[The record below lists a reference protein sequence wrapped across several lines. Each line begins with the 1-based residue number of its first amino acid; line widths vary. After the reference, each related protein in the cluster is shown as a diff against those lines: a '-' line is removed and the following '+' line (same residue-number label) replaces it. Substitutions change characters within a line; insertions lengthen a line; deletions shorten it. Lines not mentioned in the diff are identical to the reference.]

1 MRLFDIARRHRRR
14 HHSRGQALVEL
25 ALVTPILVLLFA
37 AALDLGRIF
46 YSDITITNAAREGA
60 LEASKNP
67 TSWQANSPCSKTTNR
82 VMCRVVNEAS
92 GSFVTVVPADVA
104 MSCAPSCTAALGNI
118 VTVSVNGHFSL
129 ITPILAAFTGGQ
141 DITLSSTASAQIE
154 TTPTFSAAATAT
166 PTPTPTPTPAPTATP
181 TATPAPTAGPTATPT
196 AAPTATPTATPVACA
211 APVASFT
218 VNPTSGS
225 QYKNFGNPGTTFT
238 FTNTSTNMIA
248 GCNPIWSWSFGDGS
262 GTSSNQNPVY
272 IFSNWNTTP
281 GFTVTLTAS
290 NSVTSSSA
298 TRVIPVSK

>member
-1 MRLFDIARRHRRR
+1 MHLFDIARRRRRR

-67 TSWQANSPCSKTTNR
+67 TSWQANTACSKATNR

-104 MSCAPSCTAALGNI
+104 MACTPSCTAALGNT
-118 VTVSVNGHFSL
+118 VTVSVAGRFSL

-141 DITLSSTASAQIE
+141 NITLSSTASAQIE
-154 TTPTFSAAATAT
+154 TKPTFSAAATAS
-166 PTPTPTPTPAPTATP
+166 PTPTPTPSPTPTATP

-196 AAPTATPTATPVACA
+196 AAPTPTPTATPVACA

-218 VNPTSGS
+218 VNPTSGF
-225 QYKNFGNPGTTFT
+225 QFRGPGNPGTTFT

-248 GCNPIWSWSFGDGS
+248 GCNPIWSWTFGDGS
-262 GTSSNQNPVY
+262 GTSSIKDPLYV
-272 IFSNWNTTP
+272 FTTWNTSP
-281 GFTVTLTAS
+281 GFTITLSAS
-290 NSVTSSSA
+290 NSIGSSFA
-298 TRVIPVSK
+298 TRVISVAK